1 MNIKDKLT
9 EATIKT
15 LQGESSVITMTEAYN
30 TLQYIDDWKKQ
41 ELDSY
46 LKAFD
51 KEMNHI
57 DQLTAQCK
65 EHNWKIN
72 TLSEYREIPMI
83 FKKYQYSR
91 NKQEFKNDAIKEID
105 DHFQKLQ
112 QKVEDV
118 IGNITMIKPTGEN
131 GYDYL
136 FVGTNG
142 SCEVKVILAGGY
154 NIQRLHTRW
163 IVNKQ
168 LK

>member
-15 LQGESSVITMTEAYN
+15 LQNESSVNIMTEAYN
-30 TLQYIDDWKKQ
+30 TLQYIDDWKNQ

-51 KEMNHI
+51 KEMKHI
-57 DQLTAQCK
+57 DELSAECK
-65 EHNWKIN
+65 KHNWKLD
-72 TLSEYREIPMI
+72 TLEEYREIPMI
-83 FKKYQYSR
+83 FKKYRYNR
-91 NKQEFKNDAIKEID
+91 NKQAFEEDARKEID
-105 DHFQKLQ
+105 IHFKKLQ
-112 QKVEDV
+112 QKVKNI

-131 GYDYL
+131 EYDYL